1 MLSTPFSFSEFYY
14 AQGSEESQFI
24 SEVYR
29 IQAIF
34 FWIES
39 TPLIVYLMSSQ
50 LFFRDFPQRRRYPKT
65 TKSADSN
72 TVKHMT

>member
-50 LFFRDFPQRRRYPKT
+50 LFSVIFLNAEGILRPRKAQTATP
-65 TKSADSN
+65 
-72 TVKHMT
+72 